1 MLIPHKGIRFKIYKI
16 IFHADTPAGKLF
28 DIILFGLIIVSTAV
42 IMLDSIQYY
51 HFRYGNLYLSIEWV
65 ISVLFSI
72 EFFLR
77 LFVLKNKKAYIFST
91 MGIIDLLSIVPFY
104 LSIFLPETQYFVV
117 IRLLRL
123 LRVFRVLNMLDYMND
138 SKFITKALVHSSRKI
153 YMFLLFIGI
162 FVMLIGSLMYVVEK
176 GQNGFSSIP
185 ESIYWAVVT
194 VTTVGFGDITPMTPL
209 GKFLSTVLMLCG
221 YSIIAVPT
229 GIVTAEMQQQQK
241 RYKECERCGR
251 KNEAEAR
258 YCIQCGEKYRD
269 A

>member
-1 MLIPHKGIRFKIYKI
+1 MLIPHKGIRFRIYKI
-16 IFHADTPAGKLF
+16 IFHSDTPAGKLF
-28 DIILFGLIIVSTAV
+28 DITLFALIIVSTLM

-51 HFRYGNLYLSIEWV
+51 HFRYGVLFLSIEWI
-65 ISVLFSI
+65 ISVIFSL

-91 MGIIDLLSIVPFY
+91 LGIIDLLSIVPFY

-123 LRVFRVLNMLDYMND
+123 LRIFRVMNMLDYMHD
-138 SKFITKALVHSSRKI
+138 SKFILKALLHSSRKI
-153 YMFLLFIGI
+153 YMFLMFIGI

-194 VTTVGFGDITPMTPL
+194 VTTVGFGDITPVTPL
-209 GKFLSTVLMLCG
+209 GKFLSTILMLCG

-229 GIVTAEMQQQQK
+229 GIVTSEMQQQQK
-241 RYKECERCGR
+241 KLKECNRCG
-251 KNEAEAR
+251 KDNEEEAR
-258 YCIQCGEKYRD
+258 YCIQCGEKFPD
-269 A
+269 M